1 MQDRVVDHPSDAGR
15 ERSAVL
21 VDERDLVA
29 ESLPQRPHGGLVDHG
44 RGGLV
49 LRCLRSQHVP
59 RIAAGARGL
68 EEREPAGQRARIDA
82 HDRRY
87 LSPCETP
94 AGGVVALADPQVDDV
109 HVREI
114 GVGQTVE
121 ATPVGRVEVVRHGDR
136 ALAHQREPACPAGGI
151 VVRGESVP
159 AEDGHAEEHEHP
171 EGQDADRG
179 EAPASPPAEVS
190 PRET

>member
-1 MQDRVVDHPSDAGR
+1 M
-15 ERSAVL
+15 
-21 VDERDLVA
+21 
-29 ESLPQRPHGGLVDHG
+29 
-44 RGGLV
+44 
-49 LRCLRSQHVP
+49 
-59 RIAAGARGL
+59 
-68 EEREPAGQRARIDA
+68 
-82 HDRRY
+82 
-87 LSPCETP
+87 
-94 AGGVVALADPQVDDV
+94 

-121 ATPVGRVEVVRHGDR
+121 ATPLGRVEVVRHGDR
-136 ALAHQREPACPAGGI
+136 ALAHQREPARPAGGI

-190 PRET
+190 PRETSRSEATARAGHAHVGQRVPGERQGGTEQQRARSEEGAGRGRIAARARS